1 MVFRFSSAGLIL
13 MARDKCPKLKYCH
26 CAKKICKKNQSPVRN
41 GNLLHSFVLYGHL
54 IAYADSRVSHIN
66 CAPDCVCSSIF
77 RNNWFNCFVF
87 KTWGASSKNNYQKI
101 SIFKV
106 SHSLCYCSGAH
117 ELQGK
122 SYMLQKIEII
132 YWAK

>member
-1 MVFRFSSAGLIL
+1 

-66 CAPDCVCSSIF
+66 CAPDFQDQQFIQGMRF
-77 RNNWFNCFVF
+77 I
-87 KTWGASSKNNYQKI
+87 TQK
-101 SIFKV
+101 
-106 SHSLCYCSGAH
+106 
-117 ELQGK
+117 
-122 SYMLQKIEII
+122 KII
-132 YWAK
+132 KR